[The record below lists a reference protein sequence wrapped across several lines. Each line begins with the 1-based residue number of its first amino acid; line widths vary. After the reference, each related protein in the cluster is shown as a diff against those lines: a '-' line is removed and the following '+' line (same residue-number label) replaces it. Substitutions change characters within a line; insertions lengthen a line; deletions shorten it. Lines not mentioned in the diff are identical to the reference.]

1 VYKLAAPAV
10 ISGVAAF
17 ALGAPLVADVA
28 SAQSQT
34 ADGPIEIE
42 EVLVTARKREES
54 LQDVPLSV
62 TALSAGRIEELRILS
77 PDDIARFTPGFS
89 YTSSFGRSGGE
100 RPTIR
105 GQTNII
111 GAANASFFVDGVY
124 VSGTSL
130 STETSNLERIEVI
143 KGPQAA
149 LYGRATFAGA
159 INYITKRPTNE
170 LTGRISLTA
179 AQHGETEAS
188 GFVSGPIVEDKLRYY
203 VGVRLWKYD
212 GDYTNEFDQTD
223 AAQQKTN
230 SGTAKLLWTPTENF
244 EATVLATIAKDD
256 DPGALALGLQG
267 REFNNCRLRVVNGTS
282 ANNFAGTILP
292 RSPGYQCGEVLSAGD
307 LRINQRSDVFPDQGS
322 RRDDQRFALTTKTSF
337 GGGYE
342 LTTVTG
348 YHEEDGASQSDQSYD
363 AYDAFT
369 NLFGAS
375 QVGAFWGGSSYE
387 REDFQQEIRL
397 DSPQQSRLR
406 WRVGAYYFKGNRDDL
421 TNKKYIPPNTAVL
434 PTNCVRLS
442 SGHIECPQSTVEP
455 LAETTLENRALFG
468 EVDFDITDKFTVTA
482 EVRRAKEESEQING
496 QAIPRTTSCFITTN
510 TGASIDTCRFAG
522 EWTSTTPRFTFRYEA
537 TPDATYY
544 LNAAKGTKPGGFNTA
559 NAVQVGINTN
569 VPVKAVYDEEES
581 KAYELGA
588 KFNLLDRRA
597 NLNVA
602 AFWTKLT
609 GQQLTSNIVGVLNG
623 AAAVNSFIANVGE
636 TEIKGLELDGNLLI
650 TDRWDAQA
658 TFSYVD
664 SKLKSFFD
672 NNQVNL
678 TSPTGTITTAAGSTT
693 GPVLTCTNGPAT
705 SSMPNCAAAIAADL
719 AQYGSVAGNY
729 SPRTPKIQA
738 SLSSSYKGAFSNGL
752 SWRLSGDVSY
762 EGSKYG
768 QVDNLN
774 KTPAHT
780 YLGLRYT
787 LSTENWD
794 VTLWGKNL
802 TDDDGTLDILRYV
815 DTRGITPATYGT
827 PQFGRITPRGFVLTL
842 PRSRQIGVTAAYRF

>member
-369 NLFGAS
+369 NLF
-375 QVGAFWGGSSYE
+375 
-387 REDFQQEIRL
+387 
-397 DSPQQSRLR
+397 
-406 WRVGAYYFKGNRDDL
+406 
-421 TNKKYIPPNTAVL
+421 
-434 PTNCVRLS
+434 
-442 SGHIECPQSTVEP
+442 
-455 LAETTLENRALFG
+455 
-468 EVDFDITDKFTVTA
+468 
-482 EVRRAKEESEQING
+482 
-496 QAIPRTTSCFITTN
+496 
-510 TGASIDTCRFAG
+510 
-522 EWTSTTPRFTFRYEA
+522 
-537 TPDATYY
+537 
-544 LNAAKGTKPGGFNTA
+544 
-559 NAVQVGINTN
+559 
-569 VPVKAVYDEEES
+569 
-581 KAYELGA
+581 
-588 KFNLLDRRA
+588 
-597 NLNVA
+597 
-602 AFWTKLT
+602 
-609 GQQLTSNIVGVLNG
+609 
-623 AAAVNSFIANVGE
+623 
-636 TEIKGLELDGNLLI
+636 
-650 TDRWDAQA
+650 
-658 TFSYVD
+658 
-664 SKLKSFFD
+664 
-672 NNQVNL
+672 
-678 TSPTGTITTAAGSTT
+678 
-693 GPVLTCTNGPAT
+693 
-705 SSMPNCAAAIAADL
+705 
-719 AQYGSVAGNY
+719 
-729 SPRTPKIQA
+729 
-738 SLSSSYKGAFSNGL
+738 
-752 SWRLSGDVSY
+752 
-762 EGSKYG
+762 
-768 QVDNLN
+768 
-774 KTPAHT
+774 
-780 YLGLRYT
+780 
-787 LSTENWD
+787 
-794 VTLWGKNL
+794 
-802 TDDDGTLDILRYV
+802 
-815 DTRGITPATYGT
+815 
-827 PQFGRITPRGFVLTL
+827 
-842 PRSRQIGVTAAYRF
+842 